1 MVRERLANGRSDP
14 YARGVL
20 GLRRLSASCAAVLA
34 ALAITLVAAP
44 FASAAPLSPADAQ
57 FVDATVAQAMQA
69 KRLPGVAVAISGPK
83 GTYEKAYGLGDTTT
97 GAPFALDDHVRI
109 ASITKSFVATAILQQ
124 VRAGRLKLSDRLATY
139 VKGVPN
145 GRRITI
151 RQVLAMR
158 AGIYSFT
165 DDQAFLDAFTAD
177 PTMAFSPR
185 DILAIIRRHKPNF
198 APGART
204 LYSDSNYILLG
215 LILEKVTG
223 RTVESVIT
231 QGIIRPLGLTQTS
244 FPTTPAMPSPFAH
257 GYYAGPDS
265 TGPTITDITAVNP
278 AVAWTAGAMISTV
291 GDLQTWGQE
300 LLSGSLIGP
309 KLQRERLRLG
319 AIPNGSGPPVGYG
332 LGILR
337 FGDWYGHDGAIFG
350 FSTETFQ
357 DRRTGAQVV
366 VATNL
371 SSNFTTPA
379 MDIFG
384 AIVQHLYPDSI
395 RAAN

>member
-1 MVRERLANGRSDP
+1 VAW
-14 YARGVL
+14 V
-20 GLRRLSASCAAVLA
+20 AAA
-34 ALAITLVAAP
+34 ALVLTNAP
-44 FASAAPLSPADAQ
+44 IASAAPLAAADAQ
-57 FVDATVAQAMQA
+57 FVDDTVAQFMQA
-69 KRLPGVAVAISGPK
+69 QRLPGVALLITGPR
-83 GTYEKAYGLGDTTT
+83 GTYEKSYGLGNI
-97 GAPFALDDHVRI
+97 AEAVPFAVDDHVRI
-109 ASITKSFVATAILQQ
+109 ASITKTFVATAILQQ
-124 VRAGRLKLSDRLATY
+124 VRAGRLKLSDRLASY
-139 VKGVPN
+139 VKGVAN

-165 DDQAFLDAFTAD
+165 DDQAFLDAFEAD

-185 DILAIIRRHKPNF
+185 DVLAIIRRHKPNF

-223 RTVESVIT
+223 RSVESVIT
-231 QGIIRPLGLTQTS
+231 HDIIRPLGLTQTS
-244 FPTTPAMPSPFAH
+244 FPTTAAMPVPFAH
-257 GYYAGPDS
+257 GYYAGPDNQ
-265 TGPTITDITAVNP
+265 GPQITDLTAVNP

-291 GDLQTWGQE
+291 RDLQKWGQE
-300 LLSGSLIGP
+300 LLTGSLIGP
-309 KLQRERLRLG
+309 RLQRERLRLG
-319 AIPNGSGPPVGYG
+319 TIPNLNGPPVGYG

-337 FGDWYGHDGAIFG
+337 FADWYGHDGAIFG

-357 DRRTGAQVV
+357 DRESGAQIVI
-366 VATNL
+366 ATNL

-384 AIVQHLYPDSI
+384 AIAQHLYPQSV
-395 RAAN
+395 RAAG

>member
-1 MVRERLANGRSDP
+1 
-14 YARGVL
+14 VL
-20 GLRRLSASCAAVLA
+20 RTPRPVAPV
-34 ALAITLVAAP
+34 VAAFLTTVAIA
-44 FASAAPLSPADAQ
+44 FASPSVASAVPLAPGDAQ
-57 FVDATVAQAMQA
+57 FVDDTVAQIMQA
-69 KRLPGVAVAISGPK
+69 QRLPGVAVLISGPK
-83 GTYEKAYGLGDTTT
+83 GTYEKTYGVGNTA
-97 GAPFALDDHVRI
+97 GAVPFAMDDHVRI
-109 ASITKSFVATAILQQ
+109 ASITKSYVATAVLQQ
-124 VRAGRLKLSDRLATY
+124 VRAGRLKLSDRLASY
-139 VKGVPN
+139 VKGIPN

-151 RQVLAMR
+151 RQVLDMR

-165 DDQAFLDAFTAD
+165 DDQAFLDAFTRD

-185 DILAIIRRHKPNF
+185 DALAIIRRHKPNF

-215 LILEKVTG
+215 LVLEKVTG

-231 QGIIRPLGLTQTS
+231 DGIIRPLGLTGTS
-244 FPTTPAMPSPFAH
+244 FPTTPAMPEPYAH
-257 GYYAGPDS
+257 GYYAGPES
-265 TGPTITDITAVNP
+265 MGPTITDITAVNP
-278 AVAWTAGAMISTV
+278 AVAWTAGAMISTM
-291 GDLQTWGQE
+291 GDLQKWGQE

-319 AIPNGSGPPVGYG
+319 TIPNGSGPPVGYG

-357 DRRTGAQVV
+357 DRKTGAQIV

-371 SSNFTTPA
+371 SSNFTTPS
-379 MDIFG
+379 MDVFG
-384 AIVQHLYPDSI
+384 AIAQHLYPQSV
-395 RAAN
+395 RAAG

>member
-1 MVRERLANGRSDP
+1 MLRPRL
-14 YARGVL
+14 
-20 GLRRLSASCAAVLA
+20 LA
-34 ALAITLVAAP
+34 APLAAWIVAAALL
-44 FASAAPLSPADAQ
+44 FAHAPNVSAAPLVAADAQ
-57 FVDATVAQAMQA
+57 FVDDTVAQIMQA
-69 KRLPGVAVAISGPK
+69 QRLPGVALLITGPK
-83 GTYEKAYGLGDTTT
+83 GTYEKSYGLGNIAD
-97 GAPFALDDHVRI
+97 AVPFAMDDHVRI
-109 ASITKSFVATAILQQ
+109 ASITKSFVATAVLQQ
-124 VRAGRLKLSDRLATY
+124 VRAGRLKLSDRLARY
-139 VKGVPN
+139 VEGVPN

-165 DDQAFLDAFTAD
+165 DDQAFLDAFEAD

-185 DILAIIRRHKPNF
+185 DVLAIIRRHKPNF

-215 LILEKVTG
+215 LVLEKVTG
-223 RTVESVIT
+223 RSVESVIT
-231 QGIIRPLGLTQTS
+231 DGIIRPLGLTQTS
-244 FPTTPAMPSPFAH
+244 FPTTPAMPAPFAH

-265 TGPTITDITAVNP
+265 KGPTITDITAVNP

-291 GDLQTWGQE
+291 ADLQKWGQE

-309 KLQRERLRLG
+309 KLQRERLHLG
-319 AIPNGSGPPVGYG
+319 MIPNASGPPVGYG

-350 FSTETFQ
+350 YSTETFQ

-384 AIVQHLYPDSI
+384 AIVQHLYPESI
-395 RAAN
+395 RSAG

>member
-1 MVRERLANGRSDP
+1 VPLVAWIV
-14 YARGVL
+14 A
-20 GLRRLSASCAAVLA
+20 AAVVL
-34 ALAITLVAAP
+34 THAP
-44 FASAAPLSPADAQ
+44 TASAAPLAAADAQ
-57 FVDATVAQAMQA
+57 FVDDTVAQIMQA
-69 KRLPGVAVAISGPK
+69 QRLPGVALLITGPK
-83 GTYEKAYGLGDTTT
+83 GTYEKSYGLGNVAD
-97 GAPFALDDHVRI
+97 AVPFAVDDHVRI
-109 ASITKSFVATAILQQ
+109 ASITKSFVATAVLQQ
-124 VRAGRLKLSDRLATY
+124 VRAGRLKLSDRLASY
-139 VKGVPN
+139 VKGIPN
-145 GRRITI
+145 GRSITI

-165 DDQAFLDAFTAD
+165 DDQAFLDAFEAN

-185 DILAIIRRHKPNF
+185 DVLAIIRRHKPNF

-215 LILEKVTG
+215 LILERVTG
-223 RTVESVIT
+223 RPVESVIT
-231 QGIIRPLGLTQTS
+231 GDIIRPLGLTQTS
-244 FPTTPAMPSPFAH
+244 FPTTAAMPVPFAH

-265 TGPTITDITAVNP
+265 TRAQITDITAVNP

-291 GDLQTWGQE
+291 RDLQKWGQE

-309 KLQRERLRLG
+309 RLQRERLRLG
-319 AIPNGSGPPVGYG
+319 TIPNGKGPPVGYG

-337 FGDWYGHDGAIFG
+337 FADWYGHDGAIFG

-357 DRRTGAQVV
+357 DRRTGAQIV

-384 AIVQHLYPDSI
+384 LIAQHLYPESV
-395 RAAN
+395 RASG